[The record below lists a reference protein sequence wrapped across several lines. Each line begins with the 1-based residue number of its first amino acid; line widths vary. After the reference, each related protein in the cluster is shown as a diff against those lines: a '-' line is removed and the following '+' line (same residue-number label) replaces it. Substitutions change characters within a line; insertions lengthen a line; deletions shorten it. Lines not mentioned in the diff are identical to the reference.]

1 MSRKLVSDN
10 YPERPASRTTGVLL
24 LHLRL
29 LLLRLIWGT
38 QWEGRTG

>member
-1 MSRKLVSDN
+1 MSRKAVSDN
-10 YPERPASRTTGVLL
+10 YPEPRTGRTTGVLV